1 MTFRSQVLS
10 ALRWIAG
17 VSLLGQLVSW
27 SVTIVVM
34 RILSPADYGLLAMA
48 TVLVNF
54 LGMMAQFGV
63 GAAAIQASDM
73 DDAKL
78 RQIFGLVIVINAGLF
93 LLLFL
98 AAPLIAWFF
107 DEQRLVA
114 IVRAL
119 GVQFILM
126 MFTVIPSAQLSRQLK
141 FKGQSLVDL
150 SGVIVSSLTALVCAL
165 SGLGVWALVWAS
177 LFMQAWRVVGY
188 SLISP
193 FWQRPDFRL
202 HGTRQFLWFGG
213 NLTVSRILWF
223 FYSQADI
230 IIAGKLLGKDLL
242 GVYSVS
248 LQLASLPVTRLSSII
263 NQVAFPAFARI
274 QHERDRFASNFL
286 LAIRILS
293 FTAFPVLWGMS
304 SIAPEIVALLLGE
317 KWREA
322 VLPLQLLPLMMP
334 LNMLAMFM
342 NTAAQGI
349 GRADIALKQVL
360 LASAVMPIAF
370 LIGVQWGVLGLSLA
384 WIVAL
389 PAVLWGALVVFLPII
404 GLRVKDVLY
413 AISRPALAALG
424 MYTAVAF
431 VRSMMDSGTQMIM
444 QMMILIITGALAY
457 GALALALNR
466 AGCRE
471 IMSLMKG

>member
-1 MTFRSQVLS
+1 
-10 ALRWIAG
+10 
-17 VSLLGQLVSW
+17 
-27 SVTIVVM
+27 
-34 RILSPADYGLLAMA
+34 
-48 TVLVNF
+48 
-54 LGMMAQFGV
+54 
-63 GAAAIQASDM
+63 
-73 DDAKL
+73 
-78 RQIFGLVIVINAGLF
+78 
-93 LLLFL
+93 
-98 AAPLIAWFF
+98 
-107 DEQRLVA
+107 
-114 IVRAL
+114 
-119 GVQFILM
+119 
-126 MFTVIPSAQLSRQLK
+126 
-141 FKGQSLVDL
+141 
-150 SGVIVSSLTALVCAL
+150 
-165 SGLGVWALVWAS
+165 
-177 LFMQAWRVVGY
+177 
-188 SLISP
+188 
-193 FWQRPDFRL
+193 
-202 HGTRQFLWFGG
+202 
-213 NLTVSRILWF
+213 
-223 FYSQADI
+223 
-230 IIAGKLLGKDLL
+230 
-242 GVYSVS
+242 
-248 LQLASLPVTRLSSII
+248 
-263 NQVAFPAFARI
+263 
-274 QHERDRFASNFL
+274 
-286 LAIRILS
+286 
-293 FTAFPVLWGMS
+293 MS

>member
-1 MTFRSQVLS
+1 MTFRSQILS
-10 ALRWIAG
+10 GLRWIAG

-286 LAIRILS
+286 LAIRVLS